1 MNLDKYSLSNH
12 CTWCVSQKQLNQSTS
27 YPTLWNGCADNLVQ
41 KATIMPT
48 SFINLL
54 YLAVAGIFSFIS
66 AQIFISHNPQ
76 LSEVCL
82 NNLPILALYLQCIPF
97 LYEKKNAIQKNILHH
112 FDIVSTCKY
121 AYWCWDGKKNITW
134 SK

>member
-97 LYEKKNAIQKNILHH
+97 LYEKKKCNSKEHFTSFWHRFHVQICILMLGWEK
-112 FDIVSTCKY
+112 KY
-121 AYWCWDGKKNITW
+121 NLK
-134 SK
+134 

>member
-27 YPTLWNGCADNLVQ
+27 YPTVWNGCADNLVQ

-76 LSEVCL
+76 LSEVSEQFANFGTISSMHTLSIWKKKC
-82 NNLPILALYLQCIPF
+82 NSKEHFTSFWHRFHVQICILMLGW
-97 LYEKKNAIQKNILHH
+97 EKKYNLK
-112 FDIVSTCKY
+112 
-121 AYWCWDGKKNITW
+121 
-134 SK
+134 